1 LSELKGKRG
10 NIVPEEKDTIAI
22 IGLGRVGTAM
32 GILLQA
38 AGYPVT
44 AVSSRSAPP
53 AGAAVEPAGALFH
66 ENPADAAAQARCVL
80 ITTSDDAI
88 APVCER
94 IARSGAVGPGKKVVH
109 MSGAGGLDLLA
120 TASRKGAF
128 VACIHPIQ
136 AFANAKSALS
146 SIPGSTFGITAD
158 EAIRDW
164 AVGLVRDIGGVP
176 FFVPGNRKAL
186 YHAAACIASNY
197 LVTLLYVVSKIG
209 EAFGLAERETLDA
222 YGPLV
227 RGTIRNIEEH
237 GTISAL
243 TGPIARGDGG
253 TVARHFEA
261 FKESLPRY
269 LDAYRALG
277 EITVDMAVEKKTV
290 APEKAETIRSILKG
304 GKQS

>member
-1 LSELKGKRG
+1 MPK
-10 NIVPEEKDTIAI
+10 EKDTIAI

-32 GILLQA
+32 GILLQSS
-38 AGYPVT
+38 GYPVI
-44 AVSSRSAPP
+44 AVSSRSAP
-53 AGAAVEPAGALFH
+53 ASGAVVEPAGALFH
-66 ENPADAAAQARCVL
+66 ENPADAAVKARCVL

-94 IARSGAVGPGKKVVH
+94 IARAGAVGPGKKVIH

-120 TASRKGAF
+120 AASRKGAF
-128 VACIHPIQ
+128 VACVHPIQ
-136 AFANAKSALS
+136 AFANVKSALS

-164 AVGLVRDIGGVP
+164 AVELVRNIGGVP

-197 LVTLLYVVSKIG
+197 LVTLMYVVSKIG
-209 EAFGLAERETLDA
+209 ESFG
-222 YGPLV
+222 LV

-237 GTISAL
+237 GTVSAL

-253 TVARHFEA
+253 TVARHLEA
-261 FKESLPRY
+261 FEESLPRY
-269 LDAYRALG
+269 LNAYQALG

-290 APEKAETIRSILKG
+290 TPEKAKTIRSTLKG

>member
-1 LSELKGKRG
+1 MPK
-10 NIVPEEKDTIAI
+10 EKDTIAI

-32 GILLQA
+32 GILLQSS
-38 AGYPVT
+38 GYPVI
-44 AVSSRSAPP
+44 AVSSRSAP
-53 AGAAVEPAGALFH
+53 ASGAVVEPAGALFH
-66 ENPADAAAQARCVL
+66 ENPADAAVKARCVL

-94 IARSGAVGPGKKVVH
+94 IARAGAVGPGKKVIH

-120 TASRKGAF
+120 AASRKGAF
-128 VACIHPIQ
+128 VACVHPIQ
-136 AFANAKSALS
+136 AFANVKGALS

-164 AVGLVRDIGGVP
+164 AVELVRNIGGVP

-197 LVTLLYVVSKIG
+197 LVTLMYVVSKIG
-209 EAFGLAERETLDA
+209 ESLGLGERETLDA

-237 GTISAL
+237 GTVSAL

-253 TVARHFEA
+253 TVARHLEA
-261 FKESLPRY
+261 FEESLPRY
-269 LDAYRALG
+269 LNAYQALG

-290 APEKAETIRSILKG
+290 TPEKAKTIRSTLKG